1 MTKEKQSG
9 YRFFVYVV
17 GVTAALA
24 GLLFG
29 LDVGVISGALPL
41 VKKTFTLS
49 TIQEELVVSSVLVGA
64 VLGTLISGVV
74 SRHYGRRFSILLSA
88 VIFCIGSVL
97 SAVSVDVTMLIL
109 VRVFLGLALGIAS
122 FTAPLYLSEVSPKQ
136 IRGGLIALYQLMIT
150 IGILLAY
157 ISDSLFMY
165 IESWRWMLGVIFFPS
180 FFMFIAVLLLPKSPR
195 WLMLRG
201 NEQAAIS
208 VLGRVRYQ
216 HEVEP
221 EAREIKES
229 LRDHGSIKKVLKNP
243 LFMKVLM
250 LGVVFQA
257 IQQFSGM
264 NTIMYYAPEIF
275 KLAGF
280 TDPVQQMWATV
291 IVGLVNVLTTF
302 IAIAFV
308 DRVGR
313 RPILLFGLSITTLS
327 MLILGLLFHM
337 GLEANALG
345 PWAKYVASI
354 VVLCFIFGFAV
365 SLGPVIWILCS
376 EIFPLQGRDFGV
388 TCSTAS
394 NWVCNAIVGF
404 TFLSMLNGLGVA
416 NTFWVYAGLGL
427 ISLLVIIRF
436 APETKGVSLEQIED
450 NLFAGKPMRQ
460 IGRWVVD

>member
-1 MTKEKQSG
+1 MTKGKPSG

-29 LDVGVISGALPL
+29 LDIGVISGALPL
-41 VKKTFTLS
+41 IKETFTLS
-49 TIQEELVVSSVLVGA
+49 TIQEELVVSSVLAGA
-64 VLGTLISGVV
+64 VLGTLISGMV
-74 SRHYGRRFSILLSA
+74 SRHYGRRFAILLSA

-97 SAVSVDVTMLIL
+97 SAISVDVTMLIF
-109 VRVFLGLALGIAS
+109 VRIFLGLALGIAS

-157 ISDSLFMY
+157 ISDSLFTY

-195 WLMLRG
+195 WLMLQG
-201 NEQAAIS
+201 NEQAALS

-216 HEVEP
+216 HEIEP
-221 EAREIKES
+221 EAKEIKDS
-229 LRDHGSIKKVLKNP
+229 LQDHGSIKKMLKNP
-243 LFMKVLM
+243 LFVKVLM

-280 TDPVQQMWATV
+280 ADPSQQMWATV

-302 IAIAFV
+302 VAIAFV
-308 DRVGR
+308 DSIGR
-313 RPILLFGLSITTLS
+313 RPILLFGLTLTTLS

-337 GLEANALG
+337 GLEANTLG

-354 VVLCFIFGFAV
+354 VVLCFIFGSAV
-365 SLGPVIWILCS
+365 SIGPVIWILCS

-394 NWVCNAIVGF
+394 NWIWNVIVGF
-404 TFLSMLNGLGVA
+404 TFLSMLSGLGVA

-427 ISLLVIIRF
+427 ASLLFIIRF

-450 NLFAGKPMRQ
+450 NLLAGKALRH
-460 IGRWVVD
+460 IGR